1 MINPDDVQSPY
12 EPGPLLPQA
21 RGVLVGAYTVLYG
34 TILLIAT
41 ARRAWLADRERK
53 RAAQEAQQLVRDQR
67 QNGQRLLDL

>member
-12 EPGPLLPQA
+12 EHGQLMTQA
-21 RGVLVGAYTVLYG
+21 LVVLVVAYTVLYG

-41 ARRAWLADRERK
+41 ARRAWLADKERK